1 MDMQVSA
8 AEQEISRDTLLEK
21 YAKEQEASVDDV
33 RRRVA
38 RALAQAEPEDRRAH
52 WERRFLQAQEE
63 GFIPAGRIASAA
75 GVNLQ
80 ATLINCFVQPV
91 GDSISE
97 VVDGKPGIY
106 TALKEAA
113 ETMRRGGGVG
123 YDFSRIRP
131 RGAYVRGTHSRASGP
146 LSYMRVFDESCE
158 TVESAGSRRGAQ
170 MGVLRCDHPDIE
182 SFVHAKDQ
190 GSFRN
195 FNLSVAVT
203 DAFMQALVADREWEL
218 AHRAP
223 PVPELVE
230 AGAHQRGDGLWVYRT
245 VRAVELWRQIMA
257 STYDHAE
264 PGVVF
269 IDQVNRDNNLSYCEV
284 IEATNPCVTADT
296 W

>member
-1 MDMQVSA
+1 
-8 AEQEISRDTLLEK
+8 
-21 YAKEQEASVDDV
+21 
-33 RRRVA
+33 
-38 RALAQAEPEDRRAH
+38 
-52 WERRFLQAQEE
+52 
-63 GFIPAGRIASAA
+63 
-75 GVNLQ
+75 
-80 ATLINCFVQPV
+80 
-91 GDSISE
+91 
-97 VVDGKPGIY
+97 
-106 TALKEAA
+106 
-113 ETMRRGGGVG
+113 
-123 YDFSRIRP
+123 
-131 RGAYVRGTHSRASGP
+131 
-146 LSYMRVFDESCE
+146 
-158 TVESAGSRRGAQ
+158 
-170 MGVLRCDHPDIE
+170 LRCDHPDIE

-296 W
+296 WVMSADGPRQVSDLVGTPFTAIVDGKAYPSGAAGFFPTGIKPVVRLTTAEGHVLRLTEDHKVQRVVGITRCAIEKEWVAARDLRPNDRVMLHDHRAFAGWAGRYGAAEGYLTGLLLGDGYLHKDYGAVLYVWDEDQIAV